1 MTTNAEFD
9 WETKGSKLTPRQR
22 ADFSE
27 VVDNWLTGAVPL
39 AEAAAARELLAV
51 LDKLRWI
58 HDFTRD
64 VARSRA
70 AAAHS

>member
-39 AEAAAARELLAV
+39 AEAAAALRARIA
-51 LDKLRWI
+51 KLPSNRPV
-58 HDFTRD
+58 RAPR
-64 VARSRA
+64 VAKPKATPA
-70 AAAHS
+70 AE